1 MNRAL
6 VTQPL
11 PAAGWA
17 AEFRAT
23 LGLAAPL
30 ILTNLAQ
37 MAFGATDVVM
47 MGWLGPDALAAGALA
62 VNVNFVLVIFGM
74 GIAGAVAPMIAR
86 ERGRNRFAVREVRR
100 TVRQGLWSVLL
111 IALPVMVV
119 LWHGEAVLLALH
131 QDAALAKAAGA
142 YLETFAWSVPAF
154 LGYLVL
160 RSFVAALERPAVAL
174 VVTGL
179 GILLNALAVYVL
191 MFGRLGFPAM
201 GLAGAGIGTTIAST
215 CLLLGLALAIRLDRR
230 LRRYRIFG
238 HFWHADWRRFAELWR
253 LGAPIG
259 LTMWFEVSVFNAA
272 VFLIGTIGAAAL
284 AAHQIVITMA
294 SLTFMVPFGFSQAAS
309 VRVGLAYGAGDNTA
323 IARAGWTAFA
333 SAEAFMAAMALL
345 MLLAPRLLIGVF
357 LAPDAPENA
366 EAVALAGGYLVFAAL
381 FQLADGAQSVGAGM
395 LRGLHDTRVPMLFAL
410 VGYWGL
416 GLPLG
421 TLLAFRAGWAGAGIW
436 AGLAAG
442 LAIVAVLMVTRWT
455 MRERLGLAGAGGQ
468 FGLPPPV

>member
-1 MNRAL
+1 MNEAL
-6 VTQPL
+6 VIAPP

-62 VNVNFVLVIFGM
+62 VNVNFVLVMFGI
-74 GIAGAVAPMIAR
+74 GVVSAVAPMIAR
-86 ERGRNRFAVREVRR
+86 ERGRSRFAVREVRR
-100 TVRQGLWSVLL
+100 TVRQGLWSALL
-111 IALPVMVV
+111 MALPILAV
-119 LWHGEAVLLALH
+119 LWHGEAVLLALR
-131 QDAALAKAAGA
+131 QDAALAKAAGE
-142 YLETFAWSVPAF
+142 YLRTFAWSVPPF

-174 VVTGL
+174 LVTGL
-179 GILLNALAVYVL
+179 GILLNGLAVWAL
-191 MFGRLGFPAM
+191 MFGRLGLPAL
-201 GLAGAGIGTTIAST
+201 GLAGAGLGTTIAST
-215 CLLLGLALAIRLDRR
+215 ALFLGLALAIRLDRR

-238 HFWHADWRRFAELWR
+238 HFWRPDWRRFRELWR

-272 VFLIGTIGAAAL
+272 VFIIGTFGASAL
-284 AAHQIVITMA
+284 AAHQIVMTLA
-294 SLTFMVPFGFSQAAS
+294 SLTFMVPLGFSQAAS
-309 VRVGLAYGAGDNTA
+309 VRVGIAYGAGDRTA

-333 SAEAFMAAMALL
+333 GAEAFMAAMALL

-357 LAPDAPENA
+357 LDLDVPKNA
-366 EAVALAGGYLVFAAL
+366 EAVALAGSYLVFAAL
-381 FQLADGAQSVGAGM
+381 FQLVDGAQSVGAGM
-395 LRGLHDTRVPMLFAL
+395 LRGLHDTRVPMIFAL
-410 VGYWGL
+410 AGYWGL
-416 GLPLG
+416 GLPFG
-421 TLLAFRAGWAGAGIW
+421 TLLAFKAGWAGAGIW

-442 LAIVAVLMVTRWT
+442 LAIVAALMVTRWAL
-455 MRERLGLAGAGGQ
+455 RERLGLVGA
-468 FGLPPPV
+468 